1 MAKGMPRGFRDDAK
15 VLPLPRSLL
24 GEQGLQEVPKA
35 PRGHPKMPRGSPCAE
50 HPSCLGFTF
59 ES

>member
-1 MAKGMPRGFRDDAK
+1 MAKRMPRGFRDDAK

-35 PRGHPKMPRGSPCAE
+35 PWGHPKMPRGVPLRRASFM
-50 HPSCLGFTF
+50 LGFHL
-59 ES
+59 